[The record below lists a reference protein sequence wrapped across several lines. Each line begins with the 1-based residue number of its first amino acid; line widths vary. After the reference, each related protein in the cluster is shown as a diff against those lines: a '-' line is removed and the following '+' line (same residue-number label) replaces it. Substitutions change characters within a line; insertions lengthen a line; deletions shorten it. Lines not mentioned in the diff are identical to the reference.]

1 MNDHDIA
8 EWLREVSRDVPQRSD
23 GEAVARLR
31 RAASRKRRVTR
42 VRAGVLV
49 ATASAVA
56 AVAWMAAAPG
66 DDALDVASNG
76 DRSPVVEPTTPAVVE
91 ERPWE
96 SMTIE
101 ADLDAYTGIH
111 SPVVTVSENGMQVD
125 VYDIFNLDPDTDRLD
140 PHATVTVASPV
151 SWAATGPQGTSVFLV
166 DASSNDA
173 VLMDLSAPGE
183 ELRRWPNTVSAVS
196 SPDHDQVARV
206 ESRPEGNVVVVE
218 ELDGDGQATYS
229 PPPGAPGPSGHLSWS
244 ADGLAVGQDDGT
256 VAILDPGTATEYG
269 QAQTMPGPIYRPA
282 WSEGRLVGTTDC
294 CVPSPIVTVDP
305 STGERQ
311 TEQGVRAQVAVATPG
326 GGSPWGVMYLD
337 ANGDVRG
344 TQGSDKPL
352 VEAVSQLRW

>member
-76 DRSPVVEPTTPAVVE
+76 DRSPAVDPTTPAVVGP
-91 ERPWE
+91 RE
-96 SMTIE
+96 SIAVE
-101 ADLDAYTGIH
+101 ADLDAYTGVH
-111 SPVVTVSENGMQVD
+111 SPLVTVSENGTQID
-125 VYDIFNLDPDTDRLD
+125 VYDIFNLDPDTARLD

-151 SWAATGPQGTSVFLV
+151 SWAATGPRGESVFLI

-173 VLMDLSAPGE
+173 VLVDLAAGE

-196 SPDHDQVARV
+196 SPDHDEVARV

-218 ELDGDGQATYS
+218 ELDGDGQTTYS
-229 PPPGAPGPSGHLSWS
+229 PAQGAPRPSGHLSWS
-244 ADGLAVGQDDGT
+244 ADGLAVSQDNGT
-256 VAILDPGTATEYG
+256 VAVLDPGTTIDYRHAGTV
-269 QAQTMPGPIYRPA
+269 PGPIFAAA

-294 CVPSPIVTVDP
+294 CAPAPIVTVDP

-311 TEQGVRAQVAVATPG
+311 TERGVLARVAVATPG
-326 GGSPWGVMYLD
+326 GGSPWGVLYLD
-337 ANGDVRG
+337 DDGDVRG
-344 TQGSDKPL
+344 TQGPVKPL